1 MKRLIAVALLISS
14 SALAEDFAKDT
25 MPQYFPISTNRNP
38 VNAVK
43 PFCSEWFSL
52 YLHMMQEPSLFEA
65 TNRTD
70 LAIYRFTE
78 LPSWGRPLAVRAVV
92 ATNQVY
98 VRTVILSGNGGYDP
112 GIIGQI
118 KETVSGNAL
127 PQAVSKLIDS
137 TIWNNKFQPV
147 SHYGCDGTEWIV
159 EGVKNGRYRVIV
171 MWTPDAYSEDPQVK
185 LFIDLCK
192 TLVRLSG
199 ETMEKVMQDCD
210 TLNLNKDPL
219 RKKPNR

>member
-14 SALAEDFAKDT
+14 SALAEDFAKDA

-52 YLHMMQEPSLFEA
+52 HLHMMQEPSLFEA

-98 VRTVILSGNGGYDP
+98 VRTVILILTRFFGHVMRSDFMFIRQG
-112 GIIGQI
+112 
-118 KETVSGNAL
+118 SSRS
-127 PQAVSKLIDS
+127 QAVSS
-137 TIWNNKFQPV
+137 SRWR
-147 SHYGCDGTEWIV
+147 C
-159 EGVKNGRYRVIV
+159 
-171 MWTPDAYSEDPQVK
+171 AA
-185 LFIDLCK
+185 
-192 TLVRLSG
+192 
-199 ETMEKVMQDCD
+199 
-210 TLNLNKDPL
+210 
-219 RKKPNR
+219 